1 MKFKIAKV
9 DQPMNRSG
17 RIYPKKLWEDISKKN
32 ETYNIYIGP
41 KGEEGE
47 VNLTKICGIVDKIWI
62 TAHGWVM
69 ANAKMLE
76 SNAEWNLIAEM
87 VTKDLIKKSQ
97 IKLFPSGIGF
107 LDENQTVFDYTL
119 EAFDLEVEGKEKSK

>member
-17 RIYPKKLWEDISKKN
+17 RIYPKKLWEDIAKKN
-32 ETYNIYIGP
+32 ETYNIYFGS
-41 KGEEGE
+41 KEGDE
-47 VNLTKICGIVDKIWI
+47 VSLTDICGIVDKIWI

-69 ANAKMLE
+69 ANAKMFKNNTKW
-76 SNAEWNLIAEM
+76 SLIAEM
-87 VTKDLIKKSQ
+87 VTKSIIKKSQ

-119 EAFDLEVEGKEKSK
+119 EAFDLEVEDKKSK